1 MISINVSQGSFNG
14 SIPSRGAVAIHTA
27 AVASKSAAAAVTF
40 KQIGSTGCIGFVVV
54 VAIQIFL
61 QSLLVFY

>member
-27 AVASKSAAAAVTF
+27 AVASKSAAAVTF